1 MRRINGLKEGLELF
15 RTLGSE
21 SRMQIVTL
29 LAANTEMSLSELS
42 AALGVTQGALT
53 THIRMLEE
61 QDLIDVTVR
70 HTAHGL
76 QKVCSLKDYEVLL
89 NVYPSVEESQTK
101 VYQTEV
107 PIGHYSD
114 YSVNTGCGLVTE
126 KALVGS
132 EDDRRVFSYPERLD
146 AQMLWFHDGF
156 IEYRI
161 PNFLPENNRIVQL
174 TISVEMCC
182 AEQGSEQDLFSDI
195 DYYLNGRK
203 IGSWLASTQDRNI
216 SRGIYTPAWYKSPM
230 RQHGFLKML
239 VINNAAI
246 YIDGNIIQETGTN
259 WPFLDENG
267 EMRFRIETHSSGE
280 HPGGVALYGKQFGNY
295 NQNIQVI
302 VHYMPEEMVQ
312 QLG

>member
-1 MRRINGLKEGLELF
+1 MRRINGLKEGFELF

-21 SRMQIVTL
+21 IRMQIVTL
-29 LAANTEMSLSELS
+29 LSAGTEMSLGELS

-61 QDLIDVTVR
+61 QDLIRVETR

-76 QKVCSLKDYEVLL
+76 QKVCALKDYEVLL
-89 NVYPSVEESQTK
+89 NVYPAFEENNTK

-107 PIGHYSD
+107 PIGHYTD
-114 YSVNTGCGLVTE
+114 YSVNAGCGIVTE
-126 KALVGS
+126 QTLVGS

-182 AEQGSEQDLFSDI
+182 AEQGSDQDLFSDI
-195 DYYLNGRK
+195 DYFLNGRK
-203 IGSWLASTQDRNI
+203 LGSWLASTQDR
-216 SRGIYTPAWYKSPM
+216 SVTHGIYTPGWYKSPM

-246 YIDGNIIQETGTN
+246 YIDGNKIQGTGTD

-267 EMRFRIETHSSGE
+267 EMRFRIETHTSGE
-280 HPGGVALYGKQFGNY
+280 HPGGVALYGNRFGNY

-302 VHYMPEEMVQ
+302 VHYMPDELVQ
-312 QLG
+312 QMA